1 MKIKK
6 IQINKLSIE
15 SIKKLIAIANSLD
28 ETHSKISDSIDIL
41 LLENQDQ
48 EEIIEALKNEVSEE
62 KALEIMDVSKS
73 L

>member
-28 ETHSKISDSIDIL
+28 ETHSEISDSIDIL
-41 LLENQDQ
+41 LLKNQDQ

>member
-28 ETHSKISDSIDIL
+28 ETHSEISDSIDIL

>member
-28 ETHSKISDSIDIL
+28 KTHSEISDSIDIL